1 MIEQLK
7 ILQDN
12 NLLTPISTVFTG
24 IIAIAAVLI
33 NNFFIRRNLNRQIEA
48 QSKESDKKI
57 INDRWMTTREEKQ
70 LKLEGL
76 FENLQQFLEALNESH
91 KDIARIAIL
100 DTDTYRT
107 KFEKLSKVRESYV
120 RGQSY
125 RRKAVILGYSYSD
138 NSELS
143 ASLDEL
149 KELDEKFKRLL
160 NQLTNFFMEA
170 SRAELGVSEEIKALR
185 GILNDITDVSV
196 KIKNEVENIEVLVT
210 QEIRQARTASRI
222 EATF

>member
-7 ILQDN
+7 VLQEN

-24 IIAIAAVLI
+24 VIAIAAVLI

-48 QSKESDKKI
+48 QSQESDKKI

-76 FENLQQFLEALNESH
+76 FENLQLFLEVLNESH

-107 KFEKLSKVRESYV
+107 KFEELSKVREGYV
-120 RGQSY
+120 KGQSY
-125 RRKAVILGYSYSD
+125 RRKALILGYSYSD

-143 ASLDEL
+143 ISLDEL
-149 KELDEKFKRLL
+149 KELDENFKRLL
-160 NQLTNFFMEA
+160 NQVTNLFMEA
-170 SRAELGVSEEIKALR
+170 STAEQETGEVIKALMV
-185 GILNDITDVSV
+185 ILNNITYVSV
-196 KIKNEVENIEVLVT
+196 KIKNEVESIEVLVT
-210 QEIRQARTASRI
+210 QEIRQARTASSI